1 MISLYVIPTI
11 LLVLF
16 VLAVALNRAVVWTAQ
31 RADILDCN
39 EALPDGIAER
49 EYDCILVLGAGVRPD
64 GTPSPMLEDRLRG
77 AVALYKSG
85 AVGTVVL
92 SGDNSGEHYNEVLV
106 MANYC
111 IEHGVDAS
119 DIVRDD
125 IGFST
130 FETAYNAVITMG
142 YESMI
147 VVTQRYH
154 LYRAMYVVKKLGA
167 SADGFATDYRKY
179 RLQLK
184 YSIREYAARCKDF
197 LKVNLSLQS

>member
-1 MISLYVIPTI
+1 MIHLYIIATI

-16 VLAVALNRAVVWTAQ
+16 VFLTVLNRAVVWGAQ
-31 RADILDCN
+31 RSDIFDCN

-64 GTPSPMLEDRLRG
+64 RTPSPMLEDRLRG
-77 AVALYKSG
+77 AIALYKSG
-85 AVGTVVL
+85 AADTVVL

-130 FETAYNAVITMG
+130 FETASNAVITMG

-154 LYRAMYVVKKLGA
+154 LYRVMYIAKKFGA
-167 SADGFATDYRKY
+167 SADGYATDYRKY

-184 YSIREYAARCKDF
+184 YSIREYAARCKDI
-197 LKVNLSLQS
+197 LKVNLSLQR